1 MRRAYN
7 ELKSIVVTPVAPM
20 HPYTCVPLHVYTCV
34 GGTHDTIWAYDDREI
49 GRSMITDGGERRTE
63 VTRGGGEGGRLLR
76 KSRGATGGWRD
87 GGGWCRK
94 SEGNVSSLASP
105 LFLSLSLSLSASPRF
120 DEEEGQRRK
129 LMGGETTPGWPWLNH
144 DRSRAALVWSLC
156 ICGLVSNRHVS
167 VADQKGLDKGEEI
180 RGFVK
185 WHVARWQRFNRR
197 SRATSFAARLNGGAR
212 DLAPRDV
219 SKCL

>member
-1 MRRAYN
+1 MRRTYN

-63 VTRGGGEGGRLLR
+63 VTRGVEKEDGYYGRAVER
-76 KSRGATGGWRD
+76 QEGWRD

-105 LFLSLSLSLSASPRF
+105 LFLSLSLSLSLCLSPF
-120 DEEEGQRRK
+120 RRRR
-129 LMGGETTPGWPWLNH
+129 GTETEVDGRRNH
-144 DRSRAALVWSLC
+144 TRLTLVEPRSKSCCPRLKSLHLRTC
-156 ICGLVSNRHVS
+156 IESARVRCRS
-167 VADQKGLDKGEEI
+167 KGIG
-180 RGFVK
+180 
-185 WHVARWQRFNRR
+185 
-197 SRATSFAARLNGGAR
+197 
-212 DLAPRDV
+212 
-219 SKCL
+219 

>member
-1 MRRAYN
+1 MRRTYN

-76 KSRGATGGWRD
+76 KSRGATEGWRD

-105 LFLSLSLSLSASPRF
+105 LFLSLSLSLSLCLSPF
-120 DEEEGQRRK
+120 RRRR
-129 LMGGETTPGWPWLNH
+129 GTETEVDGRRNH
-144 DRSRAALVWSLC
+144 TRLTLVEPRSKSCCPRLKSLHLRTC
-156 ICGLVSNRHVS
+156 IESARVRCRS
-167 VADQKGLDKGEEI
+167 KGIG
-180 RGFVK
+180 
-185 WHVARWQRFNRR
+185 
-197 SRATSFAARLNGGAR
+197 
-212 DLAPRDV
+212 
-219 SKCL
+219 

>member
-1 MRRAYN
+1 MAENEEQRWLGGVEKEDGYYGRA
-7 ELKSIVVTPVAPM
+7 V
-20 HPYTCVPLHVYTCV
+20 
-34 GGTHDTIWAYDDREI
+34 
-49 GRSMITDGGERRTE
+49 ERQ
-63 VTRGGGEGGRLLR
+63 
-76 KSRGATGGWRD
+76 RD
-87 GGGWCRK
+87 GGMV
-94 SEGNVSSLASP
+94 EGGVENQREMFPLSLLLFSS
-105 LFLSLSLSLSASPRF
+105 LSLSLSLSASPRF

>member
-76 KSRGATGGWRD
+76 KSRGATEGWRD

-105 LFLSLSLSLSASPRF
+105 LFLSLSLSLPLPVSTKKRDRDGSWWEEKPHQVDLGWTTIEVVLPSSEVFAFADLYRIGTCPLPIKRDWIRERRSEASLN
-120 DEEEGQRRK
+120 GT
-129 LMGGETTPGWPWLNH
+129 LLGGRDL
-144 DRSRAALVWSLC
+144 
-156 ICGLVSNRHVS
+156 I
-167 VADQKGLDKGEEI
+167 
-180 RGFVK
+180 
-185 WHVARWQRFNRR
+185 VARVQQVSLHGWTGE
-197 SRATSFAARLNGGAR
+197 RATSRH
-212 DLAPRDV
+212 V
-219 SKCL
+219 T